1 MTVEEIRKEAKKNCV
16 PLWKIADALGIS
28 EPTMSR
34 LLRHDLSEEKE
45 AQILDIIRK
54 ESKSHE

>member
-1 MTVEEIRKEAKKNCV
+1 MTVEEIKREAKKNGV

>member
-1 MTVEEIRKEAKKNCV
+1 MTVEEMKKEAKKNGV

-28 EPTMSR
+28 EATLTR